1 MTAAPPRLPGW
12 LLVAMVLA
20 AAAVFAPFWSWLV
33 LAVWV
38 GQLGRRMVPWLTR
51 LTGRRQRAAAV
62 LTAALIAL
70 LVVPIA
76 LVVATLI
83 GDAIVLGQRLLASPQ
98 AREVFEQL
106 VTKGASDSDERGPV
120 GLLVEHGSRAW
131 SLVSLVFAVAAKVLL
146 GLFVFLSATY
156 AVLADGPRA
165 YAWFEEH
172 LPLDPRI
179 TARFAAAFTETGR
192 GLLVGVGGSGLA
204 QALVATLAFVL
215 LDVPEPL
222 VLGLLTLIASVVPAV
237 GTAMVWLPVAAGLWL
252 TGRADAAVIM
262 AVVGVVVIGSI
273 DNVLRPVLAR
283 RGRLELPSLL
293 IMVSMFGGIALVG
306 AAGVVLGPLVVRL
319 AKEALVIARA
329 ARVEPAPPEPATL
342 DP

>member
-83 GDAIVLGQRLLASPQ
+83 GDAIVLGQRLLASPK

-106 VTKGASDSDERGPV
+106 VTKGASDGDERGPV

-146 GLFVFLSATY
+146 GLFVFLSTTY

-192 GLLVGVGGSGLA
+192 GLLIGVGGSGLA

-262 AVVGVVVIGSI
+262 AVVGVAVIGSI
-273 DNVLRPVLAR
+273 DNILRPVLAR

-293 IMVSMFGGIALVG
+293 IMVAMFGGIALVG
-306 AAGVVLGPLVVRL
+306 ASGVVLGPLVVRL

-329 ARVEPAPPEPATL
+329 ARPAPAAPEPATL
-342 DP
+342 EP